1 MEPASQKGR
10 SEVSHKIWAMIP
22 RKKYTEISLLTKY
35 VSVLLHNCNIYL
47 ENNLISAKYFTFINS
62 SVTLVNNYT
71 TSMANSNVTTES
83 GGRQNMFPTE
93 TRPYIDESVS
103 YDSYPQNA
111 EKVNGR
117 WAMIGLVALVGAYVS
132 TGQIIP
138 GIF

>member
-1 MEPASQKGR
+1 M
-10 SEVSHKIWAMIP
+10 
-22 RKKYTEISLLTKY
+22 
-35 VSVLLHNCNIYL
+35 LHICNNYF
-47 ENNLISAKYFTFINS
+47 ENNVILAFSFTFINS
-62 SVTLVNNYT
+62 CVTLVNNYKNT
-71 TSMANSNVTTES
+71 MVNSNVTTES

-111 EKVNGR
+111 DKVNGR

>member
-1 MEPASQKGR
+1 MKLTNIKCFPLHILII
-10 SEVSHKIWAMIP
+10 VLH
-22 RKKYTEISLLTKY
+22 SLTIK
-35 VSVLLHNCNIYL
+35 LLQM
-47 ENNLISAKYFTFINS
+47 TNS
-62 SVTLVNNYT
+62 SY
-71 TSMANSNVTTES
+71 VTTES

-103 YDSYPQNA
+103 YEGYPQNA

-117 WAMIGLVALVGAYVS
+117 WAMIGFIALLGAYIT

>member
-1 MEPASQKGR
+1 M
-10 SEVSHKIWAMIP
+10 
-22 RKKYTEISLLTKY
+22 T
-35 VSVLLHNCNIYL
+35 
-47 ENNLISAKYFTFINS
+47 NS
-62 SVTLVNNYT
+62 SY
-71 TSMANSNVTTES
+71 VTTES

-103 YDSYPQNA
+103 YEGYPQNA

-117 WAMIGLVALVGAYVS
+117 WAMIGFIALLGSYIT